1 MNEIPKSAETLL
13 LELNK
18 KYPKT
23 VNRIRNIWGKTLIIS
38 DNGFIDI
45 MTLEYGENKKNK
57 DFLCINGWRII
68 NRIHEIHSEIYGSI
82 DRNEATW
89 HLPV

>member
-1 MNEIPKSAETLL
+1 MNEIPTSVEILL

-23 VNRIRNIWGKTLIIS
+23 VERIRNIWGKDLIIS

-45 MTLEYGENKKNK
+45 MTVDYNTKNK
-57 DFLCINGWRII
+57 DLFCINGWHII
-68 NRIHEIHSEIYGSI
+68 DRIHEIHRGIYGFI
-82 DRNEATW
+82 DRNVIW
-89 HLPV
+89 HITV